1 MKKFFWL
8 VVIILLVV
16 TFSDHKLIKPY
27 KEQLFELILDNA
39 AFAGDSKEAAL
50 RKTRKQL
57 LALSEQWG
65 ESQRAQLEKA
75 SSSLDSL
82 KRFRLNYCVNKDFS
96 PILYGEPLQQSCAVI
111 ESNYQNLTN
120 P

>member
-8 VVIILLVV
+8 VVIVLLVI
-16 TFSDHKLIKPY
+16 TFSDHEKIKPY
-27 KEQLFELILDNA
+27 KEQLFEAILDKA
-39 AFAGDSKEAAL
+39 AIAGDSKEGAL

-96 PILYGEPLQQSCAVI
+96 PILYGEPLREACMIIDSHY
-111 ESNYQNLTN
+111 NNLIQ

>member
-8 VVIILLVV
+8 VVIVLLVI
-16 TFSDHKLIKPY
+16 TFSDHEKIKPY
-27 KEQLFELILDNA
+27 KDQLYEAILDKA
-39 AFAGDSKEAAL
+39 AIGGDSKEAAL

-57 LALSEQWG
+57 LELSEQWG
-65 ESQRAQLEKA
+65 ESQRTQLEKA
-75 SSSLDSL
+75 TASIESL

-96 PILYGEPLQQSCAVI
+96 PILYGEPLQQTCAVI
-111 ESNYQNLTN
+111 DSHYEMLTQ